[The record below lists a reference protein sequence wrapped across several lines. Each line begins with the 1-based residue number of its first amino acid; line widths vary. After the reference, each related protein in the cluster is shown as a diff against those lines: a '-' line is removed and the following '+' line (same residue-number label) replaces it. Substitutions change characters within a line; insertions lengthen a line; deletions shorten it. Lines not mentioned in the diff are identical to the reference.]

1 MIKQGTHRPG
11 RLSVFPINDTAS
23 GGDSDTEE
31 GVTLTMAKR
40 GRLFVI
46 SGPAGAGK
54 TEIVRKL
61 LQRHPDVKLS
71 VSCTTRAPR
80 PGEADGVNYHFVT
93 EERFQAL
100 IAEGAFYEWAHV
112 HQNHYGTL
120 KSTVQEELAQ
130 GHDLILE
137 IDVQGCLQAM
147 AQDPGVTGIFI
158 CPPSREN
165 LEQRLRRRGT
175 ETEESIRVRLNN
187 VAKEVATA
195 YQYHYVIIHQDWC
208 VEPRALEIAA
218 EEVYAVIAS
227 RRLELEN
234 RRDFLDALSASL
246 KA

>member
-1 MIKQGTHRPG
+1 MILGY
-11 RLSVFPINDTAS
+11 
-23 GGDSDTEE
+23 SDTEE
-31 GVTLTMAKR
+31 GVTRTMAKR

-54 TEIVRKL
+54 TEIVKKL
-61 LQRHPDVKLS
+61 LQQHPDVRLS

-80 PGEADGVNYHFVT
+80 PGEVDGVNYHFVT
-93 EERFQAL
+93 EERFRAL
-100 IAEGAFYEWAHV
+100 IEEGAFYEWAHV

-120 KSTVQEELAQ
+120 KSTVQQELAL

-137 IDVQGCLQAM
+137 IDVQGCLQVM
-147 AQDPGVTGIFI
+147 AQDAGVTGIFI

-195 YQYHYVIIHQDWC
+195 YRYHYVIIHQDWG
-208 VEPRALEIAA
+208 VEPRALDIAT
-218 EEVYAVIAS
+218 EEVYAVIAA

-234 RRDFLDALSASL
+234 RRDFLDELSASL